1 MLGQNV
7 AVLVQHLLH
16 NVGLI
21 EIAAV
26 DAGRLSPDQL
36 NRCHVEGLAEGVGRQ
51 RHHLRVEA
59 LFILKNALHLTD
71 HVDAGLIHQ
80 TEGFQILVVGLRS
93 HGQAH
98 ADKGRVAGMAHRL
111 DEGLLTVAAVV
122 GTVDG
127 LVPALHTGG
136 AGTVEGGVFRHLA
149 LLQRRRQRN
158 GLIGGTRLVG
168 GVDALVAPLGLN
180 SAVDGRRPGLG
191 IRLLRFIGGALCV
204 DLGKLRIQLGFQ
216 GIVKNRAVV
225 IQIVVGIGR
234 HGHDSSGV
242 HIHNDAGAAVFGA
255 VFFQHTLQSVFQTHL
270 DVGIQRQHQTVP
282 VFRIEDLLVVV
293 HQFRAGG
300 VSGTDGIP
308 GSTGKGIVVLGL
320 QTHTAHAVGVYKAQN
335 AGSQRS
341 VQVVPLGGW
350 LEPDALKLYPIRF
363 RHLIAVRV
371 DLAVDE
377 TANFV
382 GNRLI
387 RPLLDIPIVI
397 VGLGHPGFQSLLFH
411 AQNAAEALGDVG
423 LIPQDRGCVSLSL
436 IRRLLGGLLLLFLLA
451 LHKLRDPHWR
461 DVYVLRRGG
470 DGQRV
475 EVSVINGASGGVD
488 HGAAGLLLDG
498 FFLQYA
504 VLTDLDVIEL
514 PEQHCKGHDAQQQH
528 DQHRPAADDLI
539 GPPGRVAFSPGIGC
553 HRVLLSGA
561 IQQRRGVRRRRLLTP
576 RCVTTY
582 LFQVQSKY
590 STTA

>member
-7 AVLVQHLLH
+7 AILVQHLLH

-36 NRCHVEGLAEGVGRQ
+36 DGRHVEGLAEGVGCQ

-80 TEGFQILVVGLRS
+80 AEGFQIFVVGLRS

-127 LVPALHTGG
+127 LVPALHTSG

-180 SAVDGRRPGLG
+180 GAVDGRRPGLG
-191 IRLLRFIGGALCV
+191 VRLLRFIGGALCV
-204 DLGKLRIQLGFQ
+204 DFGKLRIQLGLQ

-234 HGHDSSGV
+234 HGHNGPGV
-242 HIHNDAGAAVFGA
+242 HIHNDAGAAVFCA

-270 DVGIQRQHQTVP
+270 DIGIQRQHQTVP

-293 HQFRAGG
+293 H
-300 VSGTDGIP
+300 
-308 GSTGKGIVVLGL
+308 
-320 QTHTAHAVGVYKAQN
+320 
-335 AGSQRS
+335 
-341 VQVVPLGGW
+341 
-350 LEPDALKLYPIRF
+350 
-363 RHLIAVRV
+363 
-371 DLAVDE
+371 
-377 TANFV
+377 
-382 GNRLI
+382 
-387 RPLLDIPIVI
+387 
-397 VGLGHPGFQSLLFH
+397 
-411 AQNAAEALGDVG
+411 
-423 LIPQDRGCVSLSL
+423 
-436 IRRLLGGLLLLFLLA
+436 
-451 LHKLRDPHWR
+451 
-461 DVYVLRRGG
+461 
-470 DGQRV
+470 
-475 EVSVINGASGGVD
+475 
-488 HGAAGLLLDG
+488 
-498 FFLQYA
+498 
-504 VLTDLDVIEL
+504 
-514 PEQHCKGHDAQQQH
+514 
-528 DQHRPAADDLI
+528 
-539 GPPGRVAFSPGIGC
+539 
-553 HRVLLSGA
+553 
-561 IQQRRGVRRRRLLTP
+561 
-576 RCVTTY
+576 
-582 LFQVQSKY
+582 
-590 STTA
+590 

>member
-1 MLGQNV
+1 MGEHIAIV
-7 AVLVQHLLH
+7 VQHLIH
-16 NVGLI
+16 DVGLI
-21 EIAAV
+21 EVAAV
-26 DAGRLSPDQL
+26 DTGRLSPDQL
-36 NRCHVEGLAEGVGRQ
+36 NGGHVEGLAEGVGGKG
-51 RHHLRVEA
+51 HHLRVEVV
-59 LFILKNALHLTD
+59 LVNKNALHLAD
-71 HVDAGLIHQ
+71 HVNAGLIHQ
-80 TEGFQILVVGLRS
+80 SEGFQILVIGLRAD
-93 HGQAH
+93 GKAH
-98 ADKGRVAGMAHRL
+98 FNKGRVAGMAHRL
-111 DEGLLTVAAVV
+111 NKGLLAVAAVV
-122 GTVDG
+122 GAPDPA
-127 LVPALHTGG
+127 VPPLNRGVA
-136 AGTVEGGVFRHLA
+136 AAVEGGVFRHLA

-180 SAVDGRRPGLG
+180 GAVDGRRPGLG
-191 IRLLRFIGGALCV
+191 VRLLRFVGGALCV
-204 DLGKLRIQLGFQ
+204 DFGKLRIQLGFQ

-234 HGHDSSGV
+234 HGHNGPRV
-242 HIHNDAGAAVFGA
+242 HIHNDAGAAVFCA
-255 VFFQHTLQSVFQTHL
+255 VFFQHTLQAVFQAHL

-308 GSTGKGIVVLGL
+308 GSAGKGVIVLGL
-320 QTHTAHAVGVYKAQN
+320 QAHAAHAVGVYKAQN

-387 RPLLDIPIVI
+387 RPLLDVPIVI

-475 EVSVINGASGGVD
+475 EVSVINGAPGGVD

-504 VLTDLDVIEL
+504 VLADLDVIEL